1 MSYFIG
7 VADKDIV
14 CSLQTAKKFR
24 ICIWIC
30 LLEMDE
36 QIALAML
43 LEFFRC
49 FSLGKTKYILFFIYK
64 YISKA

>member
-1 MSYFIG
+1 MSYFIR

-30 LLEMDE
+30 LLEIGE

-43 LEFFRC
+43 LEF
-49 FSLGKTKYILFFIYK
+49 LGLFL
-64 YISKA
+64 

>member
-1 MSYFIG
+1 MFKNMSYFIG

-30 LLEMDE
+30 LLEVDE
-36 QIALAML
+36 QIALAVL
-43 LEFFRC
+43 LEFF
-49 FSLGKTKYILFFIYK
+49 
-64 YISKA
+64 